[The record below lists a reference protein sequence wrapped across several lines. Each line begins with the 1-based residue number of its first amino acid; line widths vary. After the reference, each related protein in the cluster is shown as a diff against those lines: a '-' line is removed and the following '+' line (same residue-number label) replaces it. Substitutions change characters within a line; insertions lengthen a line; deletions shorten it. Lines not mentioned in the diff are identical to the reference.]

1 MTRADRHFKLRRG
14 QSDVITNAKPYRS
27 RDPTLLAIHTEES
40 VYLEFE

>member
-1 MTRADRHFKLRRG
+1 MVTVSHLGLRRG
-14 QSDVITNAKPYRS
+14 QSDVITSPKQHRS